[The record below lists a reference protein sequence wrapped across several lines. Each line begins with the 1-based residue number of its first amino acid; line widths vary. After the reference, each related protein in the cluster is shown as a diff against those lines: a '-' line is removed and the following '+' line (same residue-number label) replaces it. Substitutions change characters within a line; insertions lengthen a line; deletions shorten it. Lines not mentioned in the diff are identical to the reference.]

1 MPRTP
6 AEIGNRVFARLTSDD
21 REHLARAMAAAAL
34 SGRTGEE
41 NTLCGDLGNAGLCV
55 PVGAGKPVTEQAM
68 RDMCRVLE
76 EARRSPHTVGD
87 DWICLLKDAFGH
99 ANRERLVAL
108 FAAAAEPI
116 ASVPKLME

>member
-1 MPRTP
+1 
-6 AEIGNRVFARLTSDD
+6 
-21 REHLARAMAAAAL
+21 MAAAAL

-41 NTLCGDLGNAGLCV
+41 KTLCGDLGNAGLCV
-55 PVGAGKPVTEQAM
+55 TVGAGKPVTEEAM

-87 DWICLLKDAFGH
+87 DWICLLKDAFGK
-99 ANRERLVAL
+99 ANGARFAAL

-116 ASVPKLME
+116 ALVRKTT